1 MYPSFLFYLAFCR
14 HIYPLPPLLASLP
27 SPFLFLS
34 HTPSP
39 THTFHHL
46 LPTYPTTSIMPLFLL
61 YIPPPPPPL
70 PPPYMSLP
78 PPLPHNNTPY
88 VSLTNPASCPTC
100 GGCCS
105 LQGNGFTALMLA
117 SWQGHTEI
125 FLALLAAPG
134 IKVNHADK
142 VSIFPLTP
150 SHVVVWGEGVG
161 GLPHLPP
168 LPDPLSNVLSPSN
181 IENVPHH

>member
-1 MYPSFLFYLAFCR
+1 MN
-14 HIYPLPPLLASLP
+14 HLL
-27 SPFLFLS
+27 
-34 HTPSP
+34 P

-61 YIPPPPPPL
+61 YIPPPHH
-70 PPPYMSLP
+70 PYMSLP
-78 PPLPHNNTPY
+78 PPLPPNNTPY
-88 VSLTNPASCPTC
+88 VSLTNHSSDPTC
-100 GGCCS
+100 GCCS
-105 LQGNGFTALMLA
+105 LQGRGSTALMLA
-117 SWQGHTEI
+117 SSGGHTEI
-125 FLALLAAPG
+125 VLALLAAVG
-134 IKVNHADK
+134 IKVNHTD
-142 VSIFPLTP
+142 VSIYPLTP